1 MVKDAETVHTPGKTG
16 PKPKQLEPF
25 EKMGIA
31 VGRDK
36 THVCP
41 EEVSKLAALGVTTP
55 EMADFFGIKES
66 ALKYNFQRELTK
78 GRAELKI
85 TLRRNMLQN
94 SHNMN
99 ASVQIFLAKNLLG
112 MTDVPQQSDDHKP
125 LPWIETKK
133 PQEASAVIGKTS
145 DLQIQI

>member
-1 MVKDAETVHTPGKTG
+1 
-16 PKPKQLEPF
+16 
-25 EKMGIA
+25 
-31 VGRDK
+31 
-36 THVCP
+36 
-41 EEVSKLAALGVTTP
+41 VSKLAALGVTTP

-112 MTDVPQQSDDHKP
+112 MTDVPQQSNDHKP